1 MQQIKQAVSDFL
13 KNNYK
18 ILDLFYKKPGNY
30 EFTQEEL
37 DAFNVIPDLLMKNDS
52 GLCFAFIITPSD
64 DEEKINEWIREH
76 SDFLPNPIRRFC
88 VENEKLYEILD
99 EEKRN
104 CLGDIF
110 IPEETSVGKNSLA
123 KDNWEGNRML
133 GKLGEE
139 EVMNHLMN
147 RKHDVIDLNYNS
159 PDDERQGIE
168 NWREYQKLPDGI
180 AKRNKDIFFF
190 DAKGKQ
196 YFKEKK
202 DAFVVNKR
210 DYEEY
215 QKKLEFL
222 PVRIYFCL
230 VKIGQKKVGEKYVHK
245 VKEKVQ
251 PTQWMNH
258 DKNVVVNL
266 YDDVEAV

>member
-1 MQQIKQAVSDFL
+1 
-13 KNNYK
+13 
-18 ILDLFYKKPGNY
+18 
-30 EFTQEEL
+30 
-37 DAFNVIPDLLMKNDS
+37 
-52 GLCFAFIITPSD
+52 
-64 DEEKINEWIREH
+64 
-76 SDFLPNPIRRFC
+76 
-88 VENEKLYEILD
+88 
-99 EEKRN
+99 
-104 CLGDIF
+104 
-110 IPEETSVGKNSLA
+110 
-123 KDNWEGNRML
+123 
-133 GKLGEE
+133 
-139 EVMNHLMN
+139 MNHLMN

-168 NWREYQKLPDGI
+168 NWKEYQKLPDGI

-190 DAKGKQ
+190 DAKGKE

-202 DAFVVNKR
+202 DAFKVNKR

-230 VKIGQKKVGEKYVHK
+230 VKKGQKKVGEKYVHK

-266 YDDVEAV
+266 YDDIEAV